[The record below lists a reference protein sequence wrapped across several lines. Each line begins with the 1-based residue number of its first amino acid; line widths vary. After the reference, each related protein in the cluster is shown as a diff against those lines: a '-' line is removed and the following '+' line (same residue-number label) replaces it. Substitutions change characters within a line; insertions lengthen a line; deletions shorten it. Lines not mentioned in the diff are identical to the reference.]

1 MGFLVICMVWM
12 KRYGSN
18 FLQTVKP
25 LLSRLVAGVVFEICN
40 LFAKIVSNL
49 SQKIKKKAQ
58 ECQKHNIWQHVL
70 SRGGYDLLEWKL
82 MAEKMKK

>member
-25 LLSRLVAGVVFEICN
+25 LLSRLVVGVVFEICN
-40 LFAKIVSNL
+40 LFSKIVSNL
-49 SQKIKKKAQ
+49 SQKIKRRLKNAKNTT
-58 ECQKHNIWQHVL
+58 CGNMYCLVGVMTCLRRNSWLRK
-70 SRGGYDLLEWKL
+70 
-82 MAEKMKK
+82 